1 MANKLFGLSKFKSK
15 PSTLPLQVQERV
27 LLVALFLQLCSLTS
41 QFPLLKHIHLKSTT
55 MATATKI
62 TTTIATIFLIISLF
76 VILIPSTDAQ
86 KSPPAP
92 AAPAP
97 SPGVNCFSVLVNMSD
112 CLTFV
117 EKDSNLTKPDKG
129 CCPEIAGLLDS
140 NPICLCQ
147 MLGRAHSGAKIGFNI
162 DIDKAL
168 KLPSVC
174 GLEIPPA
181 TTCSGTHFLLPLS
194 PFVPLSVSHFQ
205 FGLEKFGIYF

>member
-1 MANKLFGLSKFKSK
+1 MAK
-15 PSTLPLQVQERV
+15 T
-27 LLVALFLQLCSLTS
+27 
-41 QFPLLKHIHLKSTT
+41 
-55 MATATKI
+55 TKI
-62 TTTIATIFLIISLF
+62 ITTIATTFLIISLF
-76 VILIPSTDAQ
+76 PTLIDAQ

-97 SPGVNCFSVLVNMSD
+97 SPGVNCFSVLINMSD

-181 TTCSGTHFLLPLS
+181 TTCSDLGVPIGAPIASDDGLAPSPGVFATSPASDNKDNAASTIVFSKIHFLVGMTIVFFTTL
-194 PFVPLSVSHFQ
+194 F
-205 FGLEKFGIYF
+205 

>member
-1 MANKLFGLSKFKSK
+1 
-15 PSTLPLQVQERV
+15 
-27 LLVALFLQLCSLTS
+27 
-41 QFPLLKHIHLKSTT
+41 

-140 NPICLCQ
+140 NPICFCQ
-147 MLGRAHSGAKIGFNI
+147 MLGRASSGAKIGLNI

-181 TTCSGTHFLLPLS
+181 TTCSDLGVPIGAPIASDDGPAPSPGGFATSPVVNKDNAASTIVFSKIHFLVGMTIMFFTTL
-194 PFVPLSVSHFQ
+194 F
-205 FGLEKFGIYF
+205 